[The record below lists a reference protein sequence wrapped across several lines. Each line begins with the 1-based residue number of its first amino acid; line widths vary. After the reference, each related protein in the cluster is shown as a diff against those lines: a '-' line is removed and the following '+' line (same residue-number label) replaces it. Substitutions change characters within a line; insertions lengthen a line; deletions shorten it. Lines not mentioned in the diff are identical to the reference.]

1 MAKQSWHYV
10 GCQEL
15 ELEVYT
21 MYYINVANQHSENMR
36 DANEC
41 YENSVL
47 EVVGE
52 QSNGKE
58 RGGMS
63 IHQMEEQKMTI
74 PRYFWT

>member
-1 MAKQSWHYV
+1 
-10 GCQEL
+10 
-15 ELEVYT
+15 
-21 MYYINVANQHSENMR
+21 MR

-47 EVVGE
+47 EVMGE

-63 IHQMEEQKMTI
+63 IHQMEE
-74 PRYFWT
+74 